1 MSNSKDYNADLG
13 DQTIT
18 DTEPPLVFEATVVSA
33 DEPIIIAPPTDSA
46 AENLDAQL
54 DALLSADEPTV
65 VTVKHEKKITI
76 GNAEPISFSPD
87 ADLDA
92 ELDALLNNRAEP
104 APAEPV
110 ILTPPPSDTS
120 TESLDAQL
128 DSLLSADE
136 PAPVAT
142 SAYLDEQLDAML
154 NGDLAT
160 PTPSQNAQSDNLDA
174 QLDALLNNP
183 AEPASAEPIILT
195 PPLSDTSVE
204 NLDARLDSLLS
215 TDVPAPATPAA
226 KPDATINE
234 QPAEPI
240 IQAQPVV
247 AEQQQAQPEPSP
259 APVPEPTAQP
269 RDSSA
274 EAEAAKLMMEQAL
287 MMMKQAQEAQAQAVA
302 QTVQAAAVK
311 TQPPEPRKNDADAE
325 ATKEMLRQAQM
336 MLQQAQAT
344 QMQAQAAAQ
353 AAQASPAAAS
363 PDASS
368 KEVDRLKAE
377 LDGMR
382 DLVNKL
388 TISLAQHPQQQQ
400 QQAAPQSV
408 QPPYYFAAG
417 MAGMDNDHY
426 RKLETELERMRRE
439 IIEKDLRDKEK
450 ELERKQKEAENTVK
464 DIRPEMI
471 QMSDSRDIAP
481 APAMGGGGIG
491 GEYIPLANGVY
502 YSTKDRQIYVMTPA
516 SNAAA
521 AKPTIEQPRPA
532 PVKRAAPPPKRAA
545 AKPSAKRHAARR
557 PSAHGRPG
565 GAHRRPLGRPRPK
578 R

>member
-1 MSNSKDYNADLG
+1 
-13 DQTIT
+13 
-18 DTEPPLVFEATVVSA
+18 
-33 DEPIIIAPPTDSA
+33 
-46 AENLDAQL
+46 
-54 DALLSADEPTV
+54 
-65 VTVKHEKKITI
+65 
-76 GNAEPISFSPD
+76 
-87 ADLDA
+87 
-92 ELDALLNNRAEP
+92 
-104 APAEPV
+104 
-110 ILTPPPSDTS
+110 
-120 TESLDAQL
+120 
-128 DSLLSADE
+128 
-136 PAPVAT
+136 
-142 SAYLDEQLDAML
+142 
-154 NGDLAT
+154 
-160 PTPSQNAQSDNLDA
+160 
-174 QLDALLNNP
+174 
-183 AEPASAEPIILT
+183 
-195 PPLSDTSVE
+195 
-204 NLDARLDSLLS
+204 
-215 TDVPAPATPAA
+215 
-226 KPDATINE
+226 
-234 QPAEPI
+234 
-240 IQAQPVV
+240 
-247 AEQQQAQPEPSP
+247 
-259 APVPEPTAQP
+259 
-269 RDSSA
+269 
-274 EAEAAKLMMEQAL
+274 
-287 MMMKQAQEAQAQAVA
+287 
-302 QTVQAAAVK
+302 
-311 TQPPEPRKNDADAE
+311 
-325 ATKEMLRQAQM
+325 M

-353 AAQASPAAAS
+353 AAHASPAAAS

-532 PVKRAAPPPKRAA
+532 PVKRPAPPPKRAA

-565 GAHRRPLGRPRPK
+565 SAHRRPPSRPRPK